1 MMPLHLPSVFCLAFW
16 NNGDKNQFLQIYQ
29 EPLDFVLLTNL
40 LLWLS
45 DFVSPLSLVSPVH
58 LYFLLLLL
66 PWIGLDNLLLLLKAR
81 SPLENSVT
89 CLSGR
94 ISMEDLQ
101 SQTSTS
107 MDWLSKFTQTSVRL
121 HCRPLISSAST
132 LSSCVWL
139 NWGFF
144 KKTQSSSCIWLGA
157 TKWKCAGFYCTDIRF
172 KSHVSENRTE
182 KHFSCGL
189 NVVITKL

>member
-1 MMPLHLPSVFCLAFW
+1 MVFWFNDASTLTFHFLSWQKSVFTDILRATWFLFSSQTCCFNSVTFQCLST
-16 NNGDKNQFLQIYQ
+16 
-29 EPLDFVLLTNL
+29 LTG
-40 LLWLS
+40 
-45 DFVSPLSLVSPVH
+45 SPFH
-58 LYFLLLLL
+58 LYFLLFLL

-81 SPLENSVT
+81 SPLGNSVT
-89 CLSGR
+89 CLSGH

-144 KKTQSSSCIWLGA
+144 KN
-157 TKWKCAGFYCTDIRF
+157 TK
-172 KSHVSENRTE
+172 
-182 KHFSCGL
+182 
-189 NVVITKL
+189 